1 MRYVAAVVGLLV
13 LIGVLAGIKG
23 AQIGKLIQF
32 GKAAQKAG
40 PPPEAVST
48 TVAGEAAWESTLL
61 ATGTVAA
68 VRGVSVSNDAA
79 GVVTAVRFES
89 GAYVKAGQVLVELDS
104 SVEQAQLVSAEARK
118 ELAAVTAGRSQK
130 LLAREAI
137 APSQVDN
144 DLAQV
149 KTSSADS
156 GQFAAQI
163 ARKTIRAPFSGWLGI
178 RNVNLGQYLN
188 PGTAVTTL
196 EQLDSVYV
204 DFTLPQQRLVDCHV
218 GQTVRVHLAG
228 SEHTPDLDGI
238 VRAIDPGVDS
248 VTRTIKVRANVANG
262 KAILR
267 SGMFVEVTLPLGVP
281 QKVVIAPVTSVMH
294 ASYGDSVY
302 VVEEPAQAAKEAKDT
317 GAPGDEVS
325 PPPGVKLARQHFVKI
340 GQTRG
345 DFVSFTTGVKVGDE
359 LVTAGGFKLRNNSPV
374 RVDNTLKM
382 SAAIT
387 PTVDNH

>member
-1 MRYVAAVVGLLV
+1 MRYVIAAVGLIV

-32 GKAAQKAG
+32 GKDAQKAG
-40 PPPEAVST
+40 PPPEVVST
-48 TVAGEAAWESTLL
+48 SLVKEDSWERTLL

-89 GAYVKAGQVLVELDS
+89 GEYVKAGQVLVELDS
-104 SVEQAQLVSAEARK
+104 SVERAQLLSAEARK
-118 ELAAVTAGRSQK
+118 ELAAVNAGRSQK
-130 LLAREAI
+130 LVAREAI
-137 APSQVDN
+137 APSQLDN

-149 KTSSADS
+149 KTSNADS

-163 ARKTIRAPFSGWLGI
+163 ARKTIRAPFAGWLGI

-204 DFTLPQQRLVDCHV
+204 DFTLPQQRLADVHV
-218 GQTVRVHLAG
+218 GQTVRVHLSG
-228 SEHTPDLDGI
+228 SDHASDLDGA
-238 VRAIDPGVDS
+238 VRAIEPGVDA
-248 VTRTIKVRANVANG
+248 VTRTIKVRANVSNG
-262 KAILR
+262 KGLLR

-281 QKVVIAPVTSVMH
+281 EKVVIAPLTAVMH

-302 VVEEPAQAAKEAKDT
+302 VVEGTDAAAKE
-317 GAPGDEVS
+317 GAATDQ
-325 PPPGVKLARQHFVKI
+325 PPLPSAAKLARQHFVKL
-340 GQTRG
+340 GATRG
-345 DFVSFTTGVKVGDE
+345 DYVALLAGAKAGDE
-359 LVTAGGFKLRNNSPV
+359 LVTAGAFKLRNNAPI
-374 RVDNTLKM
+374 RIDNTVQ
-382 SAAIT
+382 SPASTT
-387 PTVDNH
+387 PSVENH